1 MKLKNLFDDRIFY
14 KSLFLIALPIMLQN
28 LFNSLVNMVS
38 IVMIG
43 KLGTVE
49 IAAVGL
55 GNQVFFLLN
64 MFLFGI
70 CSGGGVFTAQF
81 WGKKDIAGIRK
92 NLGLCL
98 SLTILTSA
106 LFTAV
111 CMAAP
116 GFVIALYSNDSAV
129 IACGAQY
136 LKAVAPCFLPFAISF
151 SFTIVMRSIEKVRL
165 SMTTTFITISLNLAL
180 SFLFIFGI
188 GPLPA
193 LGVVGAAIAT
203 VIARLVEMIILVSVS
218 YGKKY
223 ALAGTPAELFG
234 FDGFFIKRFFAIAL
248 PVMINEI
255 LWSLGVSMQ
264 NMIFART
271 NTDALAAFNITNTFS
286 QLIWVVFIGLGNGVA
301 VLIGKKIGEGK
312 DGIARDYASRIT
324 LFAPLLAFTL
334 SFMLFPLS
342 RLLPLF
348 FNVGG
353 NVFSITGMM
362 FVILA
367 ISYPFRAFNMSMII
381 GVCRAGG
388 DTIFSIFYDISI
400 MWLVTLPL
408 AAAASF
414 VFHAPAWV
422 IYLYL
427 CTEDPLKL
435 AMGLWRLKTGKWIHN
450 VT

>member
-1 MKLKNLFDDRIFY
+1 MKIKNLFDDKIFY
-14 KSLFLIALPIMLQN
+14 KGLFMIGLPIMLQN
-28 LFNSLVNMVS
+28 LFNSLVNMAS

-64 MFLFGI
+64 MILFGI

-98 SLTILTSA
+98 TLTTLTEG
-106 LFTAV
+106 LFTVV
-111 CMAAP
+111 CMMAP
-116 GFVIALYSNDSAV
+116 GFIIGLYSNDPAV
-129 IACGAQY
+129 IACGAKY
-136 LKAVAPCFLPFAISF
+136 LKAVAPCFLPFAVSF

-165 SMTTTFITISLNLAL
+165 SMVTTFITISLNLLISAL
-180 SFLFIFGI
+180 LIFGV

-193 LGVVGAAIAT
+193 MGVVGAATAT
-203 VIARLVEMIILVSVS
+203 VIARIVELIILVSVS
-218 YGKKY
+218 YVKKY
-223 ALAGTPAELFG
+223 ALAGKPADLFG
-234 FDGFFIKRFFAIAL
+234 YNGVFVKRFFVIAF

-255 LWSLGVSMQ
+255 LWSLGISMQ
-264 NMIFART
+264 NVIFART

-286 QLIWVVFIGLGNGVA
+286 QLIWVVFIGLGNGA
-301 VLIGKKIGEGK
+301 SVLIGKKIGEGK
-312 DGIARDYASRIT
+312 ENIAREYASRIT
-324 LFAPLLAFTL
+324 LFAPLLAFVL

-342 RLLPLF
+342 RLLPVF

-362 FVILA
+362 FILLA

-388 DTIFSIFYDISI
+388 DTIFGIFYDISI
-400 MWLVTLPL
+400 MWLFTLPL

-422 IYLYL
+422 IYLCL
-427 CTEDPLKL
+427 CTEDPLKMTL
-435 AMGLWRLKTGKWIHN
+435 GLWRLKSGKWLHN

>member
-1 MKLKNLFDDRIFY
+1 MKIKNLFDDKIFY
-14 KSLFLIALPIMLQN
+14 KGLFMIGLPIMLQN
-28 LFNSLVNMVS
+28 LFNSLVNMAS

-64 MFLFGI
+64 MILFGI

-98 SLTILTSA
+98 TLTTLTA
-106 LFTAV
+106 GLFTVV
-111 CMAAP
+111 CMMAP
-116 GFVIALYSNDSAV
+116 GFIIGLYSNDPAV
-129 IACGAQY
+129 IACGAKY

-165 SMTTTFITISLNLAL
+165 SMVTTFITISLNLLISAL
-180 SFLFIFGI
+180 LIFGV

-193 LGVVGAAIAT
+193 MGVVGAATAT
-203 VIARLVEMIILVSVS
+203 VIARIVELIILVSVS
-218 YGKKY
+218 YVKKY
-223 ALAGTPAELFG
+223 ALAGKPADLFG
-234 FDGFFIKRFFAIAL
+234 YNGVFVKRFFVIAF

-255 LWSLGVSMQ
+255 LWSLGISMQ
-264 NMIFART
+264 NVIFART

-286 QLIWVVFIGLGNGVA
+286 QLIWVVFIGLGNGA
-301 VLIGKKIGEGK
+301 SVLIGKKIGEGK
-312 DGIARDYASRIT
+312 ENIAREYASRIT
-324 LFAPLLAFTL
+324 LFAPLLAFVL

-342 RLLPLF
+342 RLLPVF

-362 FVILA
+362 FILLA

-388 DTIFSIFYDISI
+388 DTIFGIFYDISI
-400 MWLVTLPL
+400 MWLFTLPL

-422 IYLYL
+422 IYLCL
-427 CTEDPLKL
+427 CTEDPLKMTL
-435 AMGLWRLKTGKWIHN
+435 GLWRLKSGKWLHN